1 MGGHRE
7 TVLSVCRGNVGRSI
21 RGIYCREQISAID
34 ERRRNC
40 VWGEDN
46 SENIGDFTFD
56 NYKEKNYDRRIET
69 AIELMCRKL

>member
-21 RGIYCREQISAID
+21 RGIYCREQISAMD

-40 VWGEDN
+40 VWGE
-46 SENIGDFTFD
+46 ITV
-56 NYKEKNYDRRIET
+56 RI
-69 AIELMCRKL
+69 